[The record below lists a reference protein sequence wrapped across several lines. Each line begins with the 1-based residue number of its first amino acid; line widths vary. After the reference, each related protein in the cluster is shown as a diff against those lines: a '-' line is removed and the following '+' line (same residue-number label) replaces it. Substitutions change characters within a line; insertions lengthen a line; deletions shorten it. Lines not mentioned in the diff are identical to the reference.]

1 MNLFLYKLNN
11 TKMNTTNKNMNT
23 NDNEKTLLFQIQIL
37 LQMDLQQYHLIKN
50 INEIGTIMDKNNEK
64 VSEITPL
71 IMVLNQNK
79 INCQDKVNEMINQGA
94 DPNMKIQYWGES
106 KSAID
111 IMNETRKNIKLN

>member
-1 MNLFLYKLNN
+1 
-11 TKMNTTNKNMNT
+11 MNTTNKNMST
-23 NDNEKTLLFQIQIL
+23 NEDDKNKIIISDANIITNGNIS
-37 LQMDLQQYHLIKN
+37 QYHLIKN
-50 INEIGTIMDKNNEK
+50 INEIGTIMDKNNTK

-94 DPNMKIQYWGES
+94 DPNMKIQYWGQS
-106 KSAID
+106 KTAID

>member
-1 MNLFLYKLNN
+1 MS
-11 TKMNTTNKNMNT
+11 TNEDDKNKIIISDANIIT
-23 NDNEKTLLFQIQIL
+23 NGPTS
-37 LQMDLQQYHLIKN
+37 QYHLIKN
-50 INEIGTIMDKNNEK
+50 INEIGTIMDKNNTK

-94 DPNMKIQYWGES
+94 DPNMNIQYWGQS

>member
-1 MNLFLYKLNN
+1 
-11 TKMNTTNKNMNT
+11 MNTTNKNMNT
-23 NDNEKTLLFQIQIL
+23 NDNEKNTIIIS
-37 LQMDLQQYHLIKN
+37 DANIITNGPISQYHLIKN

-64 VSEITPL
+64 LSEITPL

-94 DPNMKIQYWGES
+94 DPNMKIQYWGQS
-106 KSAID
+106 KSAMD